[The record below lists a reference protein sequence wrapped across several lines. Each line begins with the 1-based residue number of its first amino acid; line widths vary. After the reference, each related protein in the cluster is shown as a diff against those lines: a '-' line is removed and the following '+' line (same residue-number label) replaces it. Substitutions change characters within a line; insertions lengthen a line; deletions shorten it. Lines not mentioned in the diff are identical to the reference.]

1 MIIKIALYIFITLI
15 SIDTKVRYKKMKKR
29 NKIIITIIFST
40 ILVAILGYLV
50 VGNPVVLINNH
61 KLENSIKSIQS
72 DNIKLNEVVPFDWD
86 IVYTFEPYTSKENIE
101 EIIGFKSSAIKEN
114 NINEGMVHLLFVKGE
129 KVVASI
135 LGYSTNLGYSLDLTS
150 KITFV
155 ENAQFN
161 VSIINNIVTL
171 KCLDE

>member
-1 MIIKIALYIFITLI
+1 
-15 SIDTKVRYKKMKKR
+15 MKKR
-29 NKIIITIIFST
+29 NKFTITIIFST

-50 VGNPVVLINNH
+50 LGNPVVLINNY

-135 LGYSTNLGYSLDLTS
+135 LGYSTNLGYRLDFPS
-150 KITFV
+150 KVTFV
-155 ENAQFN
+155 ENAQFK
-161 VSIINNIVTL
+161 VSIIDNIVTL
-171 KCLDE
+171 KYLDE

>member
-1 MIIKIALYIFITLI
+1 
-15 SIDTKVRYKKMKKR
+15 MKKR
-29 NKIIITIIFST
+29 NKFTITIIFST

-50 VGNPVVLINNH
+50 VGNPVVLINNY

-86 IVYTFEPYTSKENIE
+86 IVYTFEPYTPKENIE
-101 EIIGFKSSAIKEN
+101 EIIGFKSSSIKEN

-135 LGYSTNLGYSLDLTS
+135 LGYSTNLGYRLDFPS
-150 KITFV
+150 KVTFV
-155 ENAQFN
+155 ENAQFK
-161 VSIINNIVTL
+161 VSIIDNIVTL
-171 KCLDE
+171 KYLDE

>member
-1 MIIKIALYIFITLI
+1 
-15 SIDTKVRYKKMKKR
+15 MKKR
-29 NKIIITIIFST
+29 NKFTITIIFST

-50 VGNPVVLINNH
+50 LGNPVVLINNY

-86 IVYTFEPYTSKENIE
+86 IVYTFQPYTPKENIE
-101 EIIGFKSSAIKEN
+101 EIIGFKSSSIKEN

-135 LGYSTNLGYSLDLTS
+135 LGYSTNLGYRLDFPS
-150 KITFV
+150 KVTFV
-155 ENAQFN
+155 ENAQFK
-161 VSIINNIVTL
+161 VSIIDNIVTL
-171 KCLDE
+171 KYLDE

>member
-1 MIIKIALYIFITLI
+1 
-15 SIDTKVRYKKMKKR
+15 MKKR
-29 NKIIITIIFST
+29 NKFTITIIFST

-50 VGNPVVLINNH
+50 VGNPVVLINNY

-86 IVYTFEPYTSKENIE
+86 IVYTFQPYTPKENIE
-101 EIIGFKSSAIKEN
+101 EIIGFKSSSIKEN

-135 LGYSTNLGYSLDLTS
+135 LGYSTNLGYRLDFPS
-150 KITFV
+150 KVTFV
-155 ENAQFN
+155 ENAQFK
-161 VSIINNIVTL
+161 VSIIDNIVTL
-171 KCLDE
+171 KYLDE

>member
-1 MIIKIALYIFITLI
+1 
-15 SIDTKVRYKKMKKR
+15 MKKR
-29 NKIIITIIFST
+29 NKFTITIIVST

-86 IVYTFEPYTSKENIE
+86 IVYTFQPYTPKENIE
-101 EIIGFKSSAIKEN
+101 EIIGFKSSSIKEN

-135 LGYSTNLGYSLDLTS
+135 LGYSTNLGYRLDFPS
-150 KITFV
+150 KVTFV
-155 ENAQFN
+155 ENAQFK
-161 VSIINNIVTL
+161 VSIIDNIVTL
-171 KCLDE
+171 KYLDE